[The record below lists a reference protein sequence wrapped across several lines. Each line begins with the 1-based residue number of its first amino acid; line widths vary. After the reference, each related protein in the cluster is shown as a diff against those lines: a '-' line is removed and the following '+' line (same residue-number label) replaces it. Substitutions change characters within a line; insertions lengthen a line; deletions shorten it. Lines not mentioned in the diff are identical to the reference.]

1 MPKGSPGLPGGT
13 VPGICTRPVSLVSLA
28 PTLLELA
35 GLPPVKVHDGQSLR
49 PLLQNPSREWPRPAL
64 TFLDAPGSYGL
75 STEHWRYIRYA
86 DGNEVVMLDGDLFL
100 KSLKETEK
108 NFNINFFVN
117 A

>member
-1 MPKGSPGLPGGT
+1 MSNQIIKENFTMIKHLT
-13 VPGICTRPVSLVSLA
+13 NIFDLFE
-28 PTLLELA
+28 EL
-35 GLPPVKVHDGQSLR
+35 
-49 PLLQNPSREWPRPAL
+49 
-64 TFLDAPGSYGL
+64 GL
-75 STEHWRYIRYA
+75 SINDKTGGFFEDSDVKILYDKSALNHYIRYA